1 MTFLAR
7 SVIFTSFAKIIEFNT
22 LLNYLDLQ
30 EGEKVCDLGSG
41 YGSNDVLLSLAGAQ
55 TYAVDID
62 RDILGLAK
70 NNAGRLQ
77 VNVNYCIADLNRAI
91 SFKSKSF
98 DKAVS
103 YCVLEHLSNPEGFL
117 SEANRILRSKGIL
130 ALSVDSFSYYK
141 ISNELANIHKE
152 VCDVKRYYTKR
163 EVELL
168 LNKCSFSVKKCSF
181 IMKSPIS
188 SFLFETLLRT
198 YFRSELY
205 RQSLSLRLF
214 KLLTPIVLV
223 VCIISDGFYDDSNG
237 GYWLTLLAVKET

>member
-7 SVIFTSFAKIIEFNT
+7 SFIFSSFAKIIEFTT

-30 EGEKVCDLGSG
+30 KGEKVCDLGSG

-62 RDILGLAK
+62 RDTLNLAR

-77 VNVNYCIADLNRAI
+77 VNVNYCIADLNKAI
-91 SFKSKSF
+91 SFRSKSF
-98 DKAVS
+98 DKVVS
-103 YCVLEHLSNPEGFL
+103 YCVLEHLSNPENFL
-117 SEANRILRSKGIL
+117 REANRILRSKGIL
-130 ALSVDSFSYYK
+130 ALSVDSFSYHK
-141 ISNELANIHKE
+141 IPNELTNIHKE

-163 EVELL
+163 EAELL
-168 LNKCSFSVKKCSF
+168 LNKCSFSVEKCSF
-181 IMKSPIS
+181 IIKSPIS

-214 KLLTPIVLV
+214 KLLAPIVLV
-223 VCIISDGFYDDSNG
+223 VCMISDGFYDDSNG

>member
-7 SVIFTSFAKIIEFNT
+7 SFIFTSFAKIIEFNA

-30 EGEKVCDLGSG
+30 KGEKICDLGSG
-41 YGSNDVLLSLAGAQ
+41 HGSNDVLLSLAGVQ

-62 RDILGLAK
+62 RDTLNLAR

-91 SFKSKSF
+91 SFKSQSF

-117 SEANRILRSKGIL
+117 SEVNRILRSKGML
-130 ALSVDSFSYYK
+130 ALSVDSFSYHK
-141 ISNELANIHKE
+141 IPNELTNIHKE

-163 EVELL
+163 EAELL
-168 LNKCSFSVKKCSF
+168 LNKCNFSIEKCSF
-181 IMKSPIS
+181 VIKSPIS

-198 YFRSELY
+198 YFRSELH

-214 KLLTPIVLV
+214 KLLAPIVLV
-223 VCIISDGFYDDSNG
+223 VCMISDGFYDDSNG
-237 GYWLTLLAVKET
+237 GYWLTLLAVKGT